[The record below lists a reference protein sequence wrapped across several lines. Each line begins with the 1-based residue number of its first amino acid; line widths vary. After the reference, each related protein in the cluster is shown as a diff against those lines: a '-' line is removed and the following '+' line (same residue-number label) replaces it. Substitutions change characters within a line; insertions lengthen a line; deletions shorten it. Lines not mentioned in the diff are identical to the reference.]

1 MSEKKKVKTS
11 INLLS
16 ERTHGHFKI
25 ILPALFQCF
34 CRYRRLTPSLL
45 FFQLRIILNLLF
57 SNLLFSSS
65 YISSVTFVL
74 GKVGKDAFY
83 QKINFSNKGRKNF
96 YQMPTPCVVC
106 KVMSSSSFSLPL
118 IHLYIY
124 PKSIFGAGQ
133 KPHLSGVHL
142 SFSSSSW
149 YPQTFF
155 APLPSPQLW
164 APTISQKASSVFRA

>member
-1 MSEKKKVKTS
+1 
-11 INLLS
+11 
-16 ERTHGHFKI
+16 
-25 ILPALFQCF
+25 
-34 CRYRRLTPSLL
+34 
-45 FFQLRIILNLLF
+45 
-57 SNLLFSSS
+57 
-65 YISSVTFVL
+65 
-74 GKVGKDAFY
+74 
-83 QKINFSNKGRKNF
+83 
-96 YQMPTPCVVC
+96 MPTPCVVC

-164 APTISQKASSVFRA
+164 APTISQKASSVFRAWGWKSFRFSESWGLLDGGRSRGEPKIVQVLCHGESMKWNPPFPGALSLRWQIFRIVKFLPCPHSLVNSRRKTQMWSLLTRSLFLFLILPKIVFYY